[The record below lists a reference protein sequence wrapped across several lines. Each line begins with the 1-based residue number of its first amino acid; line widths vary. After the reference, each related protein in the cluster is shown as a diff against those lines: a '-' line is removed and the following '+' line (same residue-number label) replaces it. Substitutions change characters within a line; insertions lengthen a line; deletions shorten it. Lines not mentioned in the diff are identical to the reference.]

1 MNFDSYKKIVIYHE
15 VGHWLVANTLGFGVG
30 SIKIRVDANSR
41 GFGHSGSSHVDI
53 HPSLNSINDVE
64 KYLLDRLSILWGGI
78 ASQTEVDKREWEEIL
93 STDAESDYNKIR
105 ELAYILR
112 GLRYPLENTAETELE
127 QFCQITDETYKIA
140 VNIIN
145 TNEKAWGNIAKNIM
159 IVIDKSNHNY
169 EFTKEQL
176 SQWMSVANDA

>member
-1 MNFDSYKKIVIYHE
+1 M
-15 VGHWLVANTLGFGVG
+15 
-30 SIKIRVDANSR
+30 
-41 GFGHSGSSHVDI
+41 
-53 HPSLNSINDVE
+53 
-64 KYLLDRLSILWGGI
+64 LDRLSILWGGI

-127 QFCQITDETYKIA
+127 QFYQIKDETYQIA

-145 TNEKAWGNIAKNIM
+145 KNEKAWGNIAKNIM
-159 IVIDKSNHNY
+159 IVVAKSNHNY